1 MTQGRKVSQR
11 NLSASKS
18 KAGKEPVWIGHM
30 VNSLTRKWRLKMLQ
44 SVLLVAGLAIG
55 YRIVDLQLLDRHFLQ
70 NEGDK
75 RSVRYESVAA
85 HRGVIFDRNGD
96 PLAVSTPVVTIWA
109 DPEVLYEASERWQAL
124 ARELGVSHQWLSDRV
139 KAAKTRDFIY
149 LKRQLTPEQGRK
161 VMALRVPG
169 VRAINEHRRYYPAA
183 EVTAHL
189 VGFTNIDESGQ
200 EGLELAYNEW
210 LSGDPGQRRVL
221 KDRKGQLARQ
231 AELMKS
237 ASPGK
242 ELMLSIDLRLQ
253 YMAYRELKKAVELHK
268 AKAGSLIMLDV
279 KTGEVLA
286 MVNQPAY
293 NPNNRA
299 DMQAH
304 KMRNRVVTDMVEP
317 GSTLKPFTV
326 AAALESGQFHKGS
339 VIHTAPGYMRLG
351 RDQVKDIR
359 NYGAIDVTTVLR
371 KSSNVGVS
379 KMALA
384 IGPDKVLD
392 LLQRVGLGQSTGTGF
407 PGENPGYLPYRD
419 RWSDIEVA
427 TLSFGYGLTVTPLQL
442 AQAYT
447 VLGSGGIM
455 RPVSLIKRDVVP
467 DGVRVMDQQVADD
480 LRKMLREVVHGGT
493 GGRAMIDAFEVG
505 GKTGTARK
513 VGPNGYI
520 KDRYIGMFAGLA
532 PIDNP
537 RLAMVVIIDDPSGK
551 NYYGGLT
558 AAPVFS
564 KVAAGAL
571 RLLGVEPAELE
582 NPDSDQ
588 RMAFIPYVLD
598 PGEKSFGSRV
608 STPFKEG

>member
-1 MTQGRKVSQR
+1 MSQGRKVSRKNQ
-11 NLSASKS
+11 SASQK
-18 KAGKEPVWIGHM
+18 KADWVRGSVDTLKK
-30 VNSLTRKWRLKMLQ
+30 RWRLKVLQ

-109 DPEVLYEASERWQAL
+109 DPEELYGASEHWQVL
-124 ARELGVSHQWLSDRV
+124 ARELGVSLKWLSGRV
-139 KAAKTRDFIY
+139 EVAKNRDFIY
-149 LKRQLTPEQGRK
+149 LKRQLTPEQGAK
-161 VMALRVPG
+161 VMALKVPG
-169 VRAINEHRRYYPAA
+169 VQSINEHRRYYPAA

-210 LSGDPGQRRVL
+210 LTGEPGKRRVL

-253 YMAYRELKKAVELHK
+253 YMAYRELKKAVELYK
-268 AKAGSLIMLDV
+268 AKAGSLVMLDV

-299 DMQAH
+299 GMQAH

-326 AAALESGQFHKGS
+326 AAALESGQFYKNS
-339 VIHTAPGYMRLG
+339 VINTTPGYMRLG
-351 RDQVKDIR
+351 RDQVKDFR

-392 LLQRVGLGQSTGTGF
+392 LLQRVGLGQSSGTGF

-419 RWSDIEVA
+419 RWSDIEIA

-442 AQAYT
+442 AQAYM
-447 VLGSGGIM
+447 VLGAGGIM
-455 RPVSLIKRDVVP
+455 RPVSLIKRDVIP

-537 RLAMVVIIDDPSGK
+537 RLAMVVIIDDPSGET
-551 NYYGGLT
+551 YYGGLT

-571 RLLGVEPAELE
+571 RLLGVEPV
-582 NPDSDQ
+582 DSVAASSSH
-588 RMAFIPYVLD
+588 RMAFIPYALRLEEITEGAD
-598 PGEKSFGSRV
+598 ASSV
-608 STPFKEG
+608 STFKEG